1 MRSGPSIPGEKFGP
15 QSPAFVHCGSS
26 AYRSRRRWL
35 QAWAVVAASSF
46 LGPGRLQALGQDGSL
61 KLVAFGDS
69 LTAGFNLPAEAA
81 FPAVLERTLRA
92 EGYSVTIVNAGVSGD
107 TASGG
112 LARLDWSLG
121 EGTDGLILALG
132 ANDMLRG
139 IDPAV
144 TMAALD
150 AILARLSAR
159 RIKVLIAGMRASPS
173 LGKTYKARFDAIYP
187 ALAEKYKV
195 PFYPFFLEGVAGEP
209 NLKLA
214 DGLHPNAEGVAR
226 IVAGILPG
234 MRTYLQQFGSTAANA
249 GAGAGKPR

>member
-1 MRSGPSIPGEKFGP
+1 M
-15 QSPAFVHCGSS
+15 
-26 AYRSRRRWL
+26 
-35 QAWAVVAASSF
+35 F
-46 LGPGRLQALGQDGSL
+46 LGPGRGQAIGQDGTL

-69 LTAGFNLPAEAA
+69 LTAGFNLPEKAA
-81 FPAVLERTLRA
+81 FPAVLENRLKA
-92 EGYSVTIVNAGVSGD
+92 EGYFVTIVNAGVSGD

-139 IDPAV
+139 IDPEV

-159 RIKVLIAGMRASPS
+159 GIKVLILGMRASPS
-173 LGKTYKARFDAIYP
+173 LGKSYKARFDAIYP
-187 ALAEKYKV
+187 ALAEKYEV
-195 PFYPFFLEGVAGEP
+195 PLYPFFLDGVAGEP

-214 DGLHPNAEGVAR
+214 DGLHPNAEGVSR
-226 IVAGILPG
+226 IVAGILPS
-234 MRTYLQQFGSTAANA
+234 MRVFLQQFGATAADA